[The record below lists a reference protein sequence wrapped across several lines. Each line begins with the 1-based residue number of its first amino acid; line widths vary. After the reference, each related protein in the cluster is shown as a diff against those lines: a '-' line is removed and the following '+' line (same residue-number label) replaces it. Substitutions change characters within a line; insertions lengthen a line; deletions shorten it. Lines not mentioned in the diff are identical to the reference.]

1 MKLVQN
7 NDDIEQLRGVMIQ
20 DKGARVFRTLKNV
33 EMDILGEIRLIPEV
47 RVSYVRNADRT
58 ISRCI
63 SIDEYQRISDEIH
76 QALRKKRRVYA
87 NLG

>member
-7 NDDIEQLRGVMIQ
+7 NQDIEQLRSDMLQ
-20 DKGARVFRTLKNV
+20 DKGVRVYRTLKNV

-47 RVSYVRNADRT
+47 RVSYVRNGDGT

-63 SIDEYQRISDEIH
+63 SIDEYQRIADEIH
-76 QALRKKRRVYA
+76 QELRRKRRVYA